1 MKTLGKLEKSSGTW
15 FLVFTCF
22 FFFVLRL
29 PSLFE
34 PYWYGDEGIYQA
46 LGLRINSGGLL
57 YRDAFDNKPPLLY
70 VFYSFFNS
78 DQFMVRLGSLAF
90 GVLAIIAFYFLAK
103 KLLKKKIAVFFSTSF
118 FAFMFAIPLLEGN
131 IANAENLMLFPL
143 ILAGYL
149 IFSSAEKIKNKLLFF
164 AGLLTGIAFL
174 FKIVAVFDFAAFF
187 LFLLFSDI
195 SFNFSKLKSKKYL
208 LEILDKTGIF
218 ALSFIIPIT
227 ITAFYFYLAG
237 GFPLFLKA
245 TFLNNVGYVG
255 YGNKFIIPQ
264 GLLILKLIILFLFS
278 LFVFIKRRS
287 LGVSGVFIF
296 LWIGFSL
303 FNAFFSQ
310 RPYTHYVLV
319 FLPSF
324 SLLLGFFFANKNWQK
339 FSLIFIVILT
349 YLILKNFHLY
359 DKVIPYYKNFL
370 SFANGEKSLK
380 NYQAYFDRRTPIDY
394 QVSQYLLPRVGK
406 ENIFVW
412 GNNAQLYKMLNK
424 LPPGRYT
431 VAYHITGY
439 KDGFENT
446 KEGLAKTNPKY
457 IIVMP
462 NVSAYPFS
470 LENYRQSVILSDV
483 TIYEQVF

>member
-46 LGLRINSGGLL
+46 LGLRINNGGLL

-78 DQFMVRLGSLAF
+78 DQFMVRLGNLAF
-90 GVLAIIAFYFLAK
+90 GALAIIAFYFLAK
-103 KLLKKKIAVFFSTSF
+103 KLLKQKFAVFFSTGF
-118 FAFMFAIPLLEGN
+118 FAFMFGIPLLEGN

-143 ILAGYL
+143 ILAGFL
-149 IFSSAEKIKNKLLFF
+149 IFSSMGRIKNRLFFF
-164 AGLLTGIAFL
+164 AGILTGIAFL

-195 SFNFSKLKSKKYL
+195 SFNFSKLKNKKYL
-208 LEILDKTGIF
+208 LGILDKTGVF
-218 ALSFIIPIT
+218 TLSFIFPIA
-227 ITAFYFYLAG
+227 ITALYFYIAG
-237 GFPLFLKA
+237 AFPLFLKA

-264 GLLILKLIILFLFS
+264 GLLILKLVILFLFS
-278 LFVFIKRRS
+278 LFIFIKRKS
-287 LGVSGVFIF
+287 LGANGVFIF
-296 LWIGFSL
+296 LWVGFSL

-324 SLLLGFFFANKNWQK
+324 SLLLGFFLANKRWQK
-339 FSLIFIVILT
+339 FSLIFILILA

-380 NYQAYFDRRTPIDY
+380 NYQAYFDGRTPIDY
-394 QVSQYLLPRVGK
+394 QVAQYLLPRVGS

-412 GNNAQLYKMLNK
+412 GNNAQLYKMLGK

-431 VAYHITGY
+431 VAYHIIGY
-439 KDGFENT
+439 KDGPENT
-446 KEGLAKTNPKY
+446 KEGLTRTNPKY

-462 NVSAYPFS
+462 NVKTYPFS
-470 LENYRQSVILSDV
+470 LENYRQSAILSDV
-483 TIYEQVF
+483 TIYERVF

>member
-15 FLVFTCF
+15 FLIFTCF

-46 LGLRINSGGLL
+46 LGLRISNGGLL

-90 GVLAIIAFYFLAK
+90 GVFAIIAFYFLAK
-103 KLLKKKIAVFFSTSF
+103 KLLKKKLSVFFSTGF
-118 FAFMFAIPLLEGN
+118 FALMFAIPLLEGN

-143 ILAGYL
+143 ILAGLL
-149 IFSSAEKIKNKLLFF
+149 IYSSAEGAKNKLFFF

-187 LFLLFSDI
+187 LFLFFSDLT
-195 SFNFSKLKSKKYL
+195 FNFSRLRSKKYL
-208 LEILDKTGIF
+208 LGLLDKTGIF
-218 ALSFIIPIT
+218 ALSFVIPIA
-227 ITAFYFYLAG
+227 IAALYFYIAG
-237 GFPLFLKA
+237 AFPLFLKA

-264 GLLILKLIILFLFS
+264 GLLILKLVILSLFS
-278 LFVFIKRRS
+278 LFVFIKRKS
-287 LGVSGVFIF
+287 LGTNGVFIF
-296 LWIGFSL
+296 LWVGFSL

-324 SLLLGFFFANKNWQK
+324 SLLIGFFLSNKRWQK
-339 FSLIFIVILT
+339 FSLIFILILA
-349 YLILKNFHLY
+349 YLIFKNFHLY

-380 NYQAYFDRRTPIDY
+380 AYQGYFDGRTPIDY
-394 QVSQYLLPRVGK
+394 QVVQYLLPRVGN

-439 KDGFENT
+439 KDGVENI
-446 KEGLAKTNPKY
+446 KEGLLKTNPKY

-462 NVSAYPFS
+462 NVKPYPFS
-470 LENYRQSVILSDV
+470 LKSYKQSIILNDV
-483 TIYEQVF
+483 TIYERIF

>member
-15 FLVFTCF
+15 FLIFTCF

-46 LGLRINSGGLL
+46 LGLKINSGGLL

-90 GVLAIIAFYFLAK
+90 GIFAVIVFYFLAK
-103 KLLKKKIAVFFSTSF
+103 KLLKKKLAVFFSTGF

-143 ILAGYL
+143 ILAGLL
-149 IFSSAEKIKNKLLFF
+149 IYSNAEKTKNKLFFF

-174 FKIVAVFDFAAFF
+174 FKIVAIFDFAAFF
-187 LFLLFSDI
+187 LFLLFSDFT
-195 SFNFSKLKSKKYL
+195 FNFSKLKSKKYVFEL
-208 LEILDKTGIF
+208 LNKTGIF
-218 ALSFIIPIT
+218 ALSFIVPIS
-227 ITAFYFYLAG
+227 ITALYFYIAG
-237 GFPLFLKA
+237 AFPLFLKA
-245 TFLNNVGYVG
+245 SFLNNVGYVG

-264 GLLILKLIILFLFS
+264 GLLILKLVILSLFS
-278 LFVFIKRRS
+278 LFIFIKRKN
-287 LGVSGVFIF
+287 LGANGVFIF

-324 SLLLGFFFANKNWQK
+324 SLLLGFFLSDKRWQK
-339 FSLIFIVILT
+339 FSLIFILILT
-349 YLILKNFHLY
+349 YLIFKNFHLY

-380 NYQAYFDRRTPIDY
+380 DYQGYFDGRTPIDY
-394 QVSQYLLPRVGK
+394 QVVQYLLPRIGS
-406 ENIFVW
+406 ENIFIW

-439 KDGFENT
+439 KDGIENT
-446 KEGLAKTNPKY
+446 TKGLQKTNPKY
-457 IIVMP
+457 IIAMP
-462 NVSAYPFS
+462 NVKPYPFS
-470 LENYRQSVILSDV
+470 LENYRQNIILSDV
-483 TIYEQVF
+483 IIYERIF